1 MFYNYL
7 FKKYSVI
14 VLALMSVFF
23 TQQNSAS
30 TVFLSL
36 DQINEFEQI
45 HLSNTDGFSY
55 ATHQD
60 ENGVVF
66 LTYFVLQSG
75 QATADVGKE
84 NAHL

>member
-36 DQINEFEQI
+36 DQITEFEQI
-45 HLSNTDGFSY
+45 NLSNTDGFSI
-55 ATHQD
+55 ATHQN

-66 LTYFVLQSG
+66 LTYFVCFLTCVQ
-75 QATADVGKE
+75 
-84 NAHL
+84 HF

>member
-7 FKKYSVI
+7 SKKYSVI

-45 HLSNTDGFSY
+45 NLSNTDGF
-55 ATHQD
+55 
-60 ENGVVF
+60 
-66 LTYFVLQSG
+66 LLQHI
-75 QATADVGKE
+75 KMKME
-84 NAHL
+84 LFF